1 VQFVEQ
7 RKKASSGPHLF
18 SDLKPDKYK
27 NNLAWYPLKRFN
39 ETYLPAA
46 IKLVPRQSFYS
57 FRHSWRDAL
66 RRIDAP
72 DSTLEAVGGWSQG
85 KTSDS
90 YGDPNDPDL
99 QFKIIRKISFPG
111 LDLSALHSTKSE

>member
-1 VQFVEQ
+1 M
-7 RKKASSGPHLF
+7 
-18 SDLKPDKYK
+18 KP
-27 NNLAWYPLKRFN
+27 R
-39 ETYLPAA
+39 E
-46 IKLVPRQSFYS
+46 SFYS

-72 DSTLEAVGGWSQG
+72 DSTLEAVGGWSQA

-111 LDLSALHSTKSE
+111 LDLSPLHSKSK